1 MNVFKFFSG
10 NFSHSWTNNP
20 QKKTVTER
28 TFLLNMHHL
37 VNAQG
42 LEPRTT

>member
-1 MNVFKFFSG
+1 MSS
-10 NFSHSWTNNP
+10 NFSQEIFHIVVPTIHK
-20 QKKTVTER
+20 KKTVTER

-37 VNAQG
+37 VNAHG